1 MSVRSLARISQ
12 SLGPQRTRDEL
23 LPFVFEAEDEDEVL
37 TELATQLGNMLAHVG
52 GENYVDHLL
61 SPLEALCATEDV
73 SVRDRAV
80 KSICSLMSN
89 VPGSVHG
96 KFFFPLLQRLAKKEW
111 FAARSSSC
119 GLFAIGYRHANAEAQ
134 SEMRKMYAS
143 LCADNTPLVRRSATK
158 HIGSFAKTMQASFVQ
173 DVMMPLFV
181 RLSKD
186 DQDSVRSVC
195 CYFVKNSLSNYNH
208 TRKSTRSNIGTSGGN
223 RELCGVE
230 SFTSE
235 CCERKSDS
243 TRCSEIES
251 RSVLESSLECSEKYR
266 KSL

>member
-1 MSVRSLARISQ
+1 MWQLSLMLSERYVSHLIPNPNPDTHKHTHTSKKKQESIEKRSMSVRSLARISE

-119 GLFAIGYRHANAEAQ
+119 GLLRSDI
-134 SEMRKMYAS
+134 
-143 LCADNTPLVRRSATK
+143 DTPTQKRRA
-158 HIGSFAKTMQASFVQ
+158 
-173 DVMMPLFV
+173 
-181 RLSKD
+181 R
-186 DQDSVRSVC
+186 
-195 CYFVKNSLSNYNH
+195 
-208 TRKSTRSNIGTSGGN
+208 
-223 RELCGVE
+223 
-230 SFTSE
+230 
-235 CCERKSDS
+235 
-243 TRCSEIES
+243 
-251 RSVLESSLECSEKYR
+251 
-266 KSL
+266 

>member
-1 MSVRSLARISQ
+1 MSVRSLARISK

-89 VPGSVHG
+89 VPGSLHG
-96 KFFFPLLQRLAKKEW
+96 KYFFPLLQRLAKKEW

-119 GLFAIGYRHANAEAQ
+119 GLFAIGYRHGNAEAQ

-195 CYFVKNSLSNYNH
+195 CYCQKLSLKLQSHPKINPLEHRY
-208 TRKSTRSNIGTSGGN
+208 
-223 RELCGVE
+223 VWWQ
-230 SFTSE
+230 
-235 CCERKSDS
+235 
-243 TRCSEIES
+243 S
-251 RSVLESSLECSEKYR
+251 RVVWS
-266 KSL
+266 